1 MSQVLYNAG
10 ASPHTRS
17 KSRLDFFQAASG
29 VLLIA
34 FLWAHLLMVGS
45 VIISPSAMNALGWFL
60 EATCMAQI
68 GGPIIFVLMVAHFLI
83 AARKM
88 PFAAGEWGLF
98 WNHAVRLR
106 HKDTWMWIVQVATAL
121 VILIMGSIHMYTI
134 LTHLPID
141 AATSAARVRGGW
153 LPFYLVLLPLA
164 ELHVGIGFYRLGVK
178 YGFITR
184 STRSRWQRGE
194 YVMMAGFVAIGLM
207 TLLRLWLLAG

>member
-1 MSQVLYNAG
+1 MALSR
-10 ASPHTRS
+10 SPVDART
-17 KSRLDFFQAASG
+17 RLDFWQAASG
-29 VLLIA
+29 AVLALFVCVHLVLEGTVVISPALTNGIAWLLEVTMLAQVAAPVIVLLIL
-34 FLWAHLLMVGS
+34 F
-45 VIISPSAMNALGWFL
+45 
-60 EATCMAQI
+60 
-68 GGPIIFVLMVAHFLI
+68 HFYI

-88 PFAAGEWGLF
+88 PFAAGEWNLF
-98 WNHAVRLR
+98 WSHAVRLR

-194 YVMMAGFVAIGLM
+194 YMMMGGFVAIGLM

>member
-1 MSQVLYNAG
+1 MSQVLYNAEE
-10 ASPHTRS
+10 SPHTRS
-17 KSRLDFFQAASG
+17 ESRLDFFQAISG

-60 EATCMAQI
+60 ETTYMAQI
-68 GGPIIFVLMVAHFLI
+68 GGPIIFMLMVAHFVI

-88 PFAAGEWGLF
+88 PFAAGEWSLF
-98 WNHAVRLR
+98 WSHAVRLR

-194 YVMMAGFVAIGLM
+194 YMMMGGFVAIGLM

>member
-10 ASPHTRS
+10 ESPHIRS
-17 KSRLDFFQAASG
+17 ESRLDFFQAISG

-60 EATCMAQI
+60 ETTYMAQI

-141 AATSAARVRGGW
+141 AATSAARVRGR
-153 LPFYLVLLPLA
+153 LAAVLSGAAASGRAAWWASVFIALA
-164 ELHVGIGFYRLGVK
+164 
-178 YGFITR
+178 
-184 STRSRWQRGE
+184 
-194 YVMMAGFVAIGLM
+194 
-207 TLLRLWLLAG
+207 

>member
-10 ASPHTRS
+10 ESPHIRS
-17 KSRLDFFQAASG
+17 ESRLDFFQAISG

-60 EATCMAQI
+60 ETTYMAQI

-153 LPFYLVLLPLA
+153 MPFYLVLLPLA

-194 YVMMAGFVAIGLM
+194 YMMMGGFVAIGRM
-207 TLLRLWLLAG
+207 TLQRLWLLAG

>member
-1 MSQVLYNAG
+1 
-10 ASPHTRS
+10 
-17 KSRLDFFQAASG
+17 
-29 VLLIA
+29 
-34 FLWAHLLMVGS
+34 
-45 VIISPSAMNALGWFL
+45 
-60 EATCMAQI
+60 
-68 GGPIIFVLMVAHFLI
+68 
-83 AARKM
+83 
-88 PFAAGEWGLF
+88 
-98 WNHAVRLR
+98 
-106 HKDTWMWIVQVATAL
+106 
-121 VILIMGSIHMYTI
+121 MGSIHMYTI

-194 YVMMAGFVAIGLM
+194 YMMMGGFVAIGLM